1 MPCPAGPKPGICMTA
16 AWLPLTILISLGL
29 LWGGV
34 TNVARYIGLSDTPPL
49 GYAFWTVLIGAALL
63 TAVNIFRR
71 QRVPLSARHIGYF
84 LVAGTL
90 TSGLPTA
97 NMFLCLNYISVG
109 AMSLVLTMVPLVTYL
124 LSFVFGLEQRNLKRA
139 SGIGLGLFGAL
150 LVILP
155 ENGLPSDQPIGWFL
169 LAFLSPIG
177 YAAGNVYTAK
187 CRPADIDALV
197 GANGMMCGSALLLL
211 IVTLISD
218 QWFVL
223 WSAPSLIDS
232 LISLHGVISAVA
244 FTLFFVLV
252 RIAGPVYFS
261 QVAYLVTF
269 FGIGIAMVIF
279 GERYSLWLW
288 AALLVTVYGVWL
300 VNSAQ
305 AQAAKAAQNT

>member
-1 MPCPAGPKPGICMTA
+1 MTA

-49 GYAFWTVLIGAALL
+49 GYAFWTVLIGALLL
-63 TAVNIFRR
+63 TMVNIFRR
-71 QRVPLSARHIGYF
+71 QRVPLSVRHIGYF
-84 LVAGTL
+84 LAAGTL

-97 NMFLCLNYISVG
+97 NMFVCLNYISVG

-124 LSFVFGLEQRNLKRA
+124 LSFIFGLEQRNLKRA
-139 SGIGLGLFGAL
+139 SGIGLGLLGAL

-187 CRPADIDALV
+187 CRPADIDSLV

-211 IVTLISD
+211 TVTLISD

-232 LISLHGVISAVA
+232 LISLCMG
-244 FTLFFVLV
+244 
-252 RIAGPVYFS
+252 
-261 QVAYLVTF
+261 
-269 FGIGIAMVIF
+269 
-279 GERYSLWLW
+279 
-288 AALLVTVYGVWL
+288 
-300 VNSAQ
+300 
-305 AQAAKAAQNT
+305 